1 MEGVLMRQKVL
12 FVASEFAPGM
22 IPFAATVINTLA
34 EDERFEVHA
43 ICVNS
48 GKYGYNGLISKN
60 ANPKFVDYPQN
71 KVSKLIYKF
80 WPFHII
86 NAIEKARK
94 TLKPDVVHF
103 LTGDFTLASYVIL
116 KHDDT
121 FYYTVHDL
129 HPHEVKTSSLLD
141 AIIFKDIIWG
151 YRKCRE
157 SISNL
162 TTSSWSQLMELQKIY
177 QGKKCKY
184 TSFPTLVTQEIQN
197 GKKVPIELNG
207 IDDYILFF
215 GSVNEYKGVNLL
227 IEAFEKSKLSDITKL
242 VIAGKGL
249 DYNIHS
255 KNVIRLNRFV
265 DDDEV
270 ASLFERACIVVYP
283 YISATMS
290 GVLSIAYYFN
300 KLILA
305 SDIPFFKDNATESVT
320 FFKAGDV
327 EDLQLR
333 MENMMTYRESYQLDK
348 TSYSRIYSALA
359 LADSYWN
366 LYNDEI

>member
-1 MEGVLMRQKVL
+1 MEGILTRLKVL
-12 FVASEFAPGM
+12 FVSSEFAPGM
-22 IPFAATVINTLA
+22 IPFATTVINTLA
-34 EDERFEVHA
+34 EDRRFEVHA

-48 GKYGYNGLISKN
+48 EKCGYSGLISKN
-60 ANPKFVDYPQN
+60 ANPIFVDYPEN
-71 KVSKLIYKF
+71 KVAKLIYKF
-80 WPFHII
+80 WPFRII

-116 KHDDT
+116 KHDET

-141 AIIFKDIIWG
+141 SILFKDIIWG

-177 QGKKCKY
+177 PSKKCKY
-184 TSFPTLVTQEIQN
+184 TSFPTLVTQGIKN

-207 IDDYILFF
+207 VDDYILFF

-227 IEAFEKSKLSDITKL
+227 IEAFEKSKLSDNTKL

-270 ASLFERACIVVYP
+270 ASLFNQASIVVYP

-300 KLILA
+300 KLVLT
-305 SDIPFFKDNATESVT
+305 SDIPFFKDNATDSVS
-320 FFKAGDV
+320 FFKVGDV
-327 EDLQLR
+327 EDLQLK
-333 MENMMTYRESYQLDK
+333 MEDILTHKKSYQPDK
-348 TSYSRIYSALA
+348 TSYCRIYSALA
-359 LADSYWN
+359 LADSYWK
-366 LYNDEI
+366 LYNDEV